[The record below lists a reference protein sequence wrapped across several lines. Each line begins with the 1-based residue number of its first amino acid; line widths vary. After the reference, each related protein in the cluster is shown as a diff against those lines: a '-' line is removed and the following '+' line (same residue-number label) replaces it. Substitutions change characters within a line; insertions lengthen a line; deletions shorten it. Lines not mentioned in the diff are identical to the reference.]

1 MDRDCTTDLA
11 AQAHDATT
19 RHAPLRIVGGD
30 TKRFLGRPAE
40 GEALVVAS
48 HRGVLRHDPAEL
60 VITARAGTPLAEIE
74 TCLAAHGQRLAFEP
88 PHFGPGATLG
98 GTVACGLAGPARAWS
113 GPLRDYVLGARV
125 LTGDGRVLRF
135 GGEVMKNVA
144 GYDVARLLAGSFGV
158 LGVLLDVSLKVLPAP
173 PAQRTLALELDE
185 ARALERLADLGR
197 GALPLSAGSWVDG
210 RLYLRFDGS
219 EATLDA
225 IEQRVGGAVVAG
237 SREFWASL
245 REQTHPFFAGEEAL
259 WRCTVPSQAPPLPI
273 DEATLI
279 EWNGLQRWY
288 RCGADAPVFD
298 VAAAAGGHATLF
310 RHAPAGAE
318 VFAPLAAP
326 IMRLHRELKRV
337 FDPAGILNPGRMY
350 AGL

>member
-1 MDRDCTTDLA
+1 MDRDSTTDLA
-11 AQAHDATT
+11 GQVRDATA
-19 RHAPLRIVGGD
+19 RGAPQRIAGGD
-30 TKRFLGRPAE
+30 SKGFLGRTVE
-40 GEALVVAS
+40 GEPLVVAS

-60 VITARAGTPLAEIE
+60 VITARAGTPLAEVE
-74 TCLAAHGQRLAFEP
+74 ACLAGHGQRLAFEP

-113 GPLRDYVLGARV
+113 GPLRDFVLGARM

-158 LGVLLDVSLKVLPAP
+158 LGVLLDVSLKVLPRP
-173 PAQRTLALELDE
+173 LGQRTLALEMEE

-197 GALPLSAGSWVDG
+197 GALPLSAGSWVEG

-225 IEQRVGGAVVAG
+225 IERRVGGEVVAG
-237 SREFWASL
+237 SSAFWTSL
-245 REQTHPFFAGEEAL
+245 REQTHPFFAGAQAL
-259 WRCTVPSQAPPLPI
+259 WRCTVPAQAPPLPLGG
-273 DEATLI
+273 ATLL

-288 RCGADAPVFD
+288 RSEADAPVFE

-310 RHAPAGAE
+310 RHAPAAAE

-326 IMRLHRELKRV
+326 LMRLHRELKRV

>member
-1 MDRDCTTDLA
+1 MDCDCTSDLA
-11 AQAHDATT
+11 GQARDATA
-19 RHAPLRIVGGD
+19 RRAPLRVVGGD
-30 TKRFLGRPAE
+30 TKRFLGKPVE

-60 VITARAGTPLAEIE
+60 VITARAGTPLVEVEA
-74 TCLAAHGQRLAFEP
+74 CLAAHGQRLAFEP
-88 PHFGPGATLG
+88 PHYGPGATLG

-173 PAQRTLALELDE
+173 PGQRTLALELDE
-185 ARALERLADLGR
+185 ASALERLADLGR
-197 GALPLSAGSWVDG
+197 GALPLSAGSWVEG

-225 IEQRVGGAVVAG
+225 IGRRIGGEAVAG

-245 REQTHPFFAGEEAL
+245 REQAHPFFAGEEAL
-259 WRCTVPSQAPPLPI
+259 WRCTVPSQAPPLPLAS
-273 DEATLI
+273 ATLV

-288 RCGADAPVFD
+288 RCRADAPVFD

-310 RHAPAGAE
+310 RHAPAGAR
-318 VFAPLAAP
+318 VFAPLAP
-326 IMRLHRELKRV
+326 PLMRLHREIKRV

-350 AGL
+350 PEL